1 MALSVGEHL
10 YEKHFGLLCC
20 PFSITP
26 NPRFSYN
33 NSIYREAFAKLR
45 YGIEA
50 RKGFIVI
57 TGEVGTGKTT
67 LLKAFMQSVESTVH
81 TAFIFNPKLNFNQ
94 FLRSILTDLQIAYS
108 TQARFTLMAKLND
121 YLIEQLKKDHIVA
134 ILVDEA
140 QDLSDEM
147 LEELRLLSNL
157 ETDSSRLIQIVMMGQ
172 PEFEQRLDQ
181 PELRQLKQ
189 RIALRCRLAPL
200 PSGEVSSYIN
210 HRLKKAGYQ
219 GEELFDAKAVER
231 INLSSQGIPRLINV
245 ICDNALLIAY
255 ASAKRQVSAEM
266 VEEVAR
272 DLKLTVPSKTQ
283 STGSTVDIQRPGGLD
298 EVRRDEIGGHEP
310 RVDETR
316 HTEFEE
322 SSFEESS
329 MEEPPTELHPKR
341 KAKRVGIG
349 IFLSLLLM
357 TGVGAVIY
365 TQQNRDFASDVAVRV
380 EDFFEQGG
388 NYILDMAV
396 KMERQGRAYL
406 SDAAMKAG
414 DYSELSRNYLSALIA
429 KMKEYSPQATNYL
442 YHLAAAMGVQ
452 FHKISD
458 SVADRAVKIGDYLQQ
473 SRNNLSGLAV
483 RAKNSAAMQWGN
495 LKKINLIPQI
505 SQDSRPETGVRGLK
519 PNNHPALAT
528 ENAALMTEPS
538 KERALNKDAAPVP
551 ESKTITEPE
560 TPKARAIGA
569 DEEGAASE
577 TRDHPKTQRV
587 ESQIDAPKNEPPQL
601 NRQIASN
608 RQQASFLGNFE
619 VVQDSFLRDKP
630 ESNAAITTL
639 PPGTRVRVEGK
650 NGDYLRVRS
659 LDDPTLRGYV
669 HREDVFFDRIR

>member
-1 MALSVGEHL
+1 MDLSVGEHL
-10 YEKHFGLLCC
+10 YAKHFGLLDC

-94 FLRSILTDLQIAYS
+94 FLRSILTDLRIAYS
-108 TQARFTLMAKLND
+108 TQARFTLMAQLND

-200 PSGEVSSYIN
+200 SSNEVSSYIN

-219 GEELFDAKAVER
+219 GGDLFEATAVER
-231 INLSSQGIPRLINV
+231 ISLRSQGIPRLINV

-255 ASAKRQVSAEM
+255 ASSKRQVSAEM

-272 DLKLTVPSKTQ
+272 DLKLTVPSKTRP
-283 STGSTVDIQRPGGLD
+283 TGSVVDLQRPKERD
-298 EVRRDEIGGHEP
+298 EVSIHEP
-310 RVDETR
+310 SVDETR
-316 HTEFEE
+316 YTEFEE
-322 SSFEESS
+322 SFIEER
-329 MEEPPTELHPKR
+329 PPKLQPKR
-341 KAKRVGIG
+341 KAKIVGIG
-349 IFLSLLLM
+349 IFLSLVLV
-357 TGVGAVIY
+357 TGIGGIIY
-365 TQQNRDFASDVAVRV
+365 SQENRDFASDVAARV
-380 EDFFEQGG
+380 EDFSEQSG
-388 NYILDMAV
+388 NYILDMTV
-396 KMERQGRAYL
+396 KMERQGRVYL

-414 DYSELSRNYLSALIA
+414 DYSELSRNYLSALIG
-429 KMKEYSPQATNYL
+429 KIKEYSPRVTNYL
-442 YHLAAAMGVQ
+442 YHVAAGMGVQ
-452 FHKISD
+452 FHKIRD
-458 SVADRAVKIGDYLQQ
+458 LVADRAVKIGDYLQQ
-473 SRNNLSGLAV
+473 SRNNLSSLAV
-483 RAKNSAAMQWGN
+483 RAKDWAAMQWEN
-495 LKKINLIPQI
+495 LKQINLI
-505 SQDSRPETGVRGLK
+505 SQDGPETGSAVRDLK

-538 KERALNKDAAPVP
+538 REPALNKDAAPVP

-587 ESQIDAPKNEPPQL
+587 ESQIDAPKSEQPQS
-601 NRQIASN
+601 NRQIDSN
-608 RQQASFLGNFE
+608 REQASFLGNFE

-630 ESNAAITTL
+630 ESDATITTL
-639 PPGTRVRVEGK
+639 SPGARVRVESK
-650 NGDYLRVRS
+650 KGDYLRVRS

-669 HREDVFFDRIR
+669 HREDAFFERIR